1 MTTQEMLNLI
11 KDSFEVWYNERFVKD
26 ESPMTIVINYNDVQT
41 LRIKAYHTITME
53 VQAVGIRDNSSFT
66 LPLLKLQENYNHGVT
81 SEDEAKIGLTK
92 KMLVEMFRYQQKTA

>member
-26 ESPMTIVINYNDVQT
+26 ESPMAIVINYNDVQ
-41 LRIKAYHTITME
+41 TME